1 VNGALIDSN
10 VLLDLFTDDPEWAGW
25 SQTTLEAQGVKGPI
39 CINPVVYAEV
49 SIGFELIEDLE
60 FALNGCSLTMLSLPK
75 EALFLAGKAFLR
87 YRTAGGSRSA
97 PLPDFFIGAHAAV
110 ASLTLVTRD
119 RGRFSSY
126 FPSLRIVAP

>member
-1 VNGALIDSN
+1 MGWLVSDNPRGSGGEGAHLHQSSG
-10 VLLDLFTDDPEWAGW
+10 L
-25 SQTTLEAQGVKGPI
+25 
-39 CINPVVYAEV
+39 
-49 SIGFELIEDLE
+49 GFELIEDLE